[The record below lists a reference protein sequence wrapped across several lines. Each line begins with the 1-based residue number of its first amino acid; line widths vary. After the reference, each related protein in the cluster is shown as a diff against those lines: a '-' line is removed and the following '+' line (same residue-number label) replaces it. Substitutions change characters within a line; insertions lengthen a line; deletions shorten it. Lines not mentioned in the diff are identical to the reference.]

1 MKTTESIIVV
11 ENGFLYINDIEIMN
25 LNNSIG
31 DDPFDDPNND
41 GIAMI

>member
-1 MKTTESIIVV
+1 MKTSEKSIVV
-11 ENGFLYINDIEIMN
+11 ENGFLYIDGIKVMD

-41 GIAMI
+41 GIALI